1 MTTVKIVLT
10 LKWQDVF
17 SWIQVLA
24 WCKLCEIFCC
34 HVLHSVYQW
43 RQAALM
49 GSEHPEVHV
58 PTDSIKLFKN
68 VDKSDTF
75 QKLLDLVLMCMVLA
89 RCVCD

>member
-1 MTTVKIVLT
+1 MTTVKIVLR

-24 WCKLCEIFCC
+24 WCKDSVKYSVAMCF
-34 HVLHSVYQW
+34 SVYQW

-49 GSEHPEVHV
+49 GSEHPEVYV
-58 PTDSIKLFKN
+58 STDSIKLFKN

>member
-1 MTTVKIVLT
+1 M
-10 LKWQDVF
+10 
-17 SWIQVLA
+17 LA
-24 WCKLCEIFCC
+24 WCKD
-34 HVLHSVYQW
+34 SVKYSVAMCFTVSISGA
-43 RQAALM
+43 RL
-49 GSEHPEVHV
+49 HPEVHV